1 MFLGWLVSYVFLQIA
16 GKINKIIRE
25 SGLKEVGQLEQ
36 DLVFGD
42 AGTKDIINFLRT
54 KEASCAFTLSCEEA
68 YLLLMDVIYNGQL
81 MAGCIAWK

>member
-1 MFLGWLVSYVFLQIA
+1 MSFLQIA

-42 AGTKDIINFLRT
+42 AGTKELINFLRT
-54 KEASCAFTLSCEEA
+54 KEVTCTFLF
-68 YLLLMDVIYNGQL
+68 G
-81 MAGCIAWK
+81 